1 MTYDDVCIKWSADHV
16 NLIRVGLAAEQSIY
30 PQIRSICRV
39 ATLCLRDSKIKAI
52 FEEEGE
58 CEPEKAMKKLEL
70 EAIAKGDFVF
80 RIVHGYHSAHSF
92 RFAERDF
99 RLEDP
104 WDSWIAGVI
113 VVHREAFRRETGMIP
128 LYAVVK
134 NWLSEQAQ
142 WINAYL
148 NGWLYGWEFED
159 AESFEDSSEN
169 FLSPDDALRDAMQ
182 CHPECVHDEGEFA
195 KYTAYRLASD
205 PTGVFGI
212 FDSPRCGRPRRI
224 GSLERIGDEK

>member
-16 NLIRVGLAAEQSIY
+16 NLIRVGLATEQSIY

-92 RFAERDF
+92 RFAE
-99 RLEDP
+99 
-104 WDSWIAGVI
+104 I
-113 VVHREAFRRETGMIP
+113 
-128 LYAVVK
+128 
-134 NWLSEQAQ
+134 
-142 WINAYL
+142 
-148 NGWLYGWEFED
+148 
-159 AESFEDSSEN
+159 
-169 FLSPDDALRDAMQ
+169 
-182 CHPECVHDEGEFA
+182 
-195 KYTAYRLASD
+195 
-205 PTGVFGI
+205 
-212 FDSPRCGRPRRI
+212 I
-224 GSLERIGDEK
+224 G